1 MTCSEKWFNKES
13 DWFLKVMII
22 TVNLC
27 LLFVLSAD
35 RDYGGAG
42 KKSVELVMQMQKG
55 QCHNKNDSNRYTL
68 FPSPMH
74 LPSEVKGQNT
84 QKLLAVVCTTVS

>member
-42 KKSVELVMQMQKG
+42 KKKCG
-55 QCHNKNDSNRYTL
+55 ISNADAER
-68 FPSPMH
+68 PVP
-74 LPSEVKGQNT
+74 
-84 QKLLAVVCTTVS
+84 